1 MEEVAEGIGRF
12 FLNILRWFFI
22 DAILEFFIRGLGYI
36 SLKIVTLGKYPRKG
50 RDEGCRLIAGFV
62 TLALILVLI
71 GMTN

>member
-12 FLNILRWFFI
+12 FLNILKWVFI

-36 SLKIVTLGKYPRKG
+36 SLKIVTFGKYPRKG
-50 RDEGCRLIAGFV
+50 RDEGRSVIAGFV

>member
-12 FLNILRWFFI
+12 FLNILKWVFI

-36 SLKIVTLGKYPRKG
+36 SLKIVTFGKYPRKG
-50 RDEGCRLIAGFV
+50 RDEGRSVFAGFV